1 MNRAADAILAEQIPS
16 SSSPFATSAQAFPPQ
31 KTHFLSPKKMDP
43 RPLTFFSL
51 FFTLPFLM
59 EELLLLKSCT
69 PIVDLFPSRKLVLPH
84 PTQDWHLAQLG
95 CAQHPEPKVPSWF
108 SVFNTVF
115 VHELCTGG
123 GGTGEGGGGISREFP
138 SGEHLKSDRAGAASI
153 HPSIAVGRTTKPVG
167 AGGRGRQ
174 CSGL

>member
-59 EELLLLKSCT
+59 EELLLLKSSC
-69 PIVDLFPSRKLVLPH
+69 
-84 PTQDWHLAQLG
+84 QLLTSFQVENWSCHIPPRIG
-95 CAQHPEPKVPSWF
+95 ISPNSGVPSTLSPRCHLGFRSSTPF
-108 SVFNTVF
+108 SYTDRDP
-115 VHELCTGG
+115 LGTGG
-123 GGTGEGGGGISREFP
+123 GRISREFP